1 LWFSSPSETAAT
13 LFFDDFENGVSRNT
27 SGGIWYGYDNG
38 FFGNPQWLESDS
50 SHNHTPA
57 GSKSARAYEADP
69 WVYNSYADFGATGG
83 GLTATVYLYEDMT
96 YTPPYTDPHELQRE
110 PYIEVRSMFTLFGDS
125 ANGPSEIDPNSDYLQ
140 IRLIPD
146 AIRPPDPA
154 PAYYTYGIRT
164 KYNDDNSLG
173 IIDTLV
179 QRRADWLKLTIEVD
193 SVADGGQ
200 VRFFIDDLPVG
211 TSQRSGADLR
221 WVMMGATGPTYEN
234 YWYDDISVASLNGD
248 YNGDG
253 STDAA
258 DYVLWRSL
266 NGNNLD
272 GYAAWR
278 TNFNPGAGAGNNGS
292 LRSGSS
298 IPEPSQKILA
308 AVGGC
313 LLLMIRSP
321 RRRVSEEVCVR
332 VCVRRIAAYRKSK
345 NRCVLG
351 RLVVACH

>member
-1 LWFSSPSETAAT
+1 
-13 LFFDDFENGVSRNT
+13 
-27 SGGIWYGYDNG
+27 
-38 FFGNPQWLESDS
+38 
-50 SHNHTPA
+50 
-57 GSKSARAYEADP
+57 
-69 WVYNSYADFGATGG
+69 
-83 GLTATVYLYEDMT
+83 
-96 YTPPYTDPHELQRE
+96 
-110 PYIEVRSMFTLFGDS
+110 
-125 ANGPSEIDPNSDYLQ
+125 
-140 IRLIPD
+140 
-146 AIRPPDPA
+146 
-154 PAYYTYGIRT
+154 
-164 KYNDDNSLG
+164 
-173 IIDTLV
+173 
-179 QRRADWLKLTIEVD
+179 
-193 SVADGGQ
+193 
-200 VRFFIDDLPVG
+200 
-211 TSQRSGADLR
+211 
-221 WVMMGATGPTYEN
+221 MMGATGPTYEN